1 MRPSVGE
8 QLPEVAV
15 RRGAMPRR
23 RRRRPPNAP
32 DRRLGRVEGTPWRAA
47 QRAGVGD
54 VVDGASPAG
63 LPCRFGLGPRRF
75 TYVSQIVAVGP
86 PTGQAA
92 HSRHPH
98 VRHDQIARRRGG
110 ERQRATRRARR
121 AGQIR
126 REVASPQGDE
136 AGRRGPHQPDVRRR
150 RHATAGESCSRIR
163 RPDVRRSSGT
173 PEQQSRSRPGRRT
186 CPSPDAIRG
195 SSHGPL
201 VGPNVRPTR
210 GDPVDPDRRMR

>member
-32 DRRLGRVEGTPWRAA
+32 DRRLGRVDGTPWRAA

-92 HSRHPH
+92 HPRHPH
-98 VRHDQIARRRGG
+98 SITTRSHGVAGRAPARHSAG
-110 ERQRATRRARR
+110 RR

-136 AGRRGPHQPDVRRR
+136 AGRLR
-150 RHATAGESCSRIR
+150 
-163 RPDVRRSSGT
+163 
-173 PEQQSRSRPGRRT
+173 
-186 CPSPDAIRG
+186 PSPTGRPPSARRQHRG
-195 SSHGPL
+195 VVLADQTSGRASK
-201 VGPNVRPTR
+201 
-210 GDPVDPDRRMR
+210 